1 MGPASCFVFGS
12 HTNCRPAAYRALV
25 LADPAADASVRVYKR
40 LLQPDMHSGRRFLP
54 ERGHGR
60 IAYQFDPVC
69 LVADNP
75 QRIFQPCGSD
85 QKIVAAGQRS
95 AGRGEI

>member
-1 MGPASCFVFGS
+1 
-12 HTNCRPAAYRALV
+12 V
-25 LADPAADASVRVYKR
+25 LADPAADASVGVHKG

-60 IAYQFDPVC
+60 IAYQFDPVG
-69 LVADNP
+69 LVAGDP
-75 QRIFQPCGSD
+75 QRILRPCGSD
-85 QKIVAAGQRS
+85 QKIVATAQGS

>member
-1 MGPASCFVFGS
+1 MGPAPCFVFGS
-12 HTNCRPAAYRALV
+12 YTNCRPTAHRALV
-25 LADPAADASVRVYKR
+25 LADPAADASVGVHKG
-40 LLQPDMHSGRRFLP
+40 LLQPDMHSCRRFLP

-69 LVADNP
+69 LVAGDP
-75 QRIFQPCGSD
+75 QRIFRSSGSD